1 MSIRK
6 TAPLIEATVGYAADD
21 AGLGVAYASVQSPA
35 RNAPALLRVPFRV
48 RRYAGLAGREI
59 GYAAVAAVAAALRDR
74 KVRRVRF
81 AVPDP
86 ELVSDVAER
95 RPLPQ
100 ALTLPYIRL
109 GCAFNQFSECDV
121 VASTDDDLIG
131 RARAEVALHIAA

>member
-1 MSIRK
+1 MSTRK

-21 AGLGVAYASVQSPA
+21 AGIGVAYASIANPA
-35 RNAPALLRVPFRV
+35 QTAPALLRIPFRV

-81 AVPDP
+81 AVPDE
-86 ELVSDVAER
+86 ELVHDLSER
-95 RPLPQ
+95 RALPHP
-100 ALTLPYIRL
+100 LTLPYIRL

-121 VASTDDDLIG
+121 VAGGNDDLSG